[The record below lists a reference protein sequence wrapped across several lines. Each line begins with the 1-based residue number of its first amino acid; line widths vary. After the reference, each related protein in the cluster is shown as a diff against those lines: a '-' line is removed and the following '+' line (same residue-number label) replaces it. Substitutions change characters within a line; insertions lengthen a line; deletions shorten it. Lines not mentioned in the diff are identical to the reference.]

1 MKPFDIQVNGYCGA
15 DFCSGDL
22 TIQQCRRACE
32 ELASDG
38 VDGILATVITDTIDA
53 LCGKLSKLVAFR
65 EADPVIARMIAGF
78 HIEGPFLNLNCIG
91 AHPPECVRAANVDDM
106 QRLLDAAQ
114 GHTRLVTLAPENDQG
129 LATTRFLSAQGITVS
144 AGHCDPTLEELRE
157 AIDAGLS
164 MVTHLGNG
172 CAMNLPRHD
181 NIIQRALS
189 LSDRLWVCYIP
200 DGVHVPFFALK
211 NYLAVSGVDRSI
223 MVTDTIVA
231 AKMGPGV
238 FQLSGGTVEVDERGV
253 ARRPGA
259 RMLAGSTVTMPQI
272 RENLANHLGLSTE
285 AIGRLID
292 RNPRQAVGL

>member
-15 DFCSGDL
+15 DFCSAKL
-22 TIQQCRRACE
+22 TIQQCHRACE

-53 LCGKLSKLVAFR
+53 LCGKLSKLAAFR

-78 HIEGPFLNLNCIG
+78 HIEGPFLNLNCVG
-91 AHPPECVRAANVDDM
+91 AHPPECVQPANVDDM

-114 GHTRLVTLAPENDQG
+114 GHTRLVTLAPENDPG
-129 LATTRFLSAQGITVS
+129 LATTRFLASQGIAVS
-144 AGHCDPTLEELRE
+144 AGHCDPTLDELRE

-200 DGVHVPFFALK
+200 DGVHIPFFALK
-211 NYLAVSGVDRSI
+211 NYLAISGVERSI

-238 FQLSGGTVEVDERGV
+238 FELSGGTVEVDEHGV

>member
-15 DFCSGDL
+15 DFCSGKL
-22 TIQQCRRACE
+22 TIQQCHRACE

-38 VDGILATVITDTIDA
+38 VDGILATVITDTVDA
-53 LCGKLSKLVAFR
+53 LCGKLSKLAAFR

-78 HIEGPFLNLNCIG
+78 HIEGPFLNLNCVG
-91 AHPPECVRAANVDDM
+91 AHPPECVRPANVDDM

-114 GHTRLVTLAPENDQG
+114 GHTRLVTLAPENDPG
-129 LATTRFLSAQGITVS
+129 LATTRFLASQGIAVS
-144 AGHCDPTLEELRE
+144 AGHCDPTLDELRE

-200 DGVHVPFFALK
+200 DGVHIPFFALK
-211 NYLAVSGVDRSI
+211 NYLAVSGVERSI

-238 FQLSGGTVEVDERGV
+238 FELSGGTVEVDEHGV

-285 AIGRLID
+285 AIVRLID